1 MPAPPPRLRGSVGSL
16 ALVTGPSP
24 GYVPLSL
31 NCPWQIPPPSSLQYS
46 HQPWAVYTRC
56 YLHWACIYLVLSTP
70 GPCIPGAVYTG
81 AVYTRC
87 CLHWGWLHP
96 VLATAGLCTP
106 SAVYTRC
113 CVHPVLSTPG
123 AVYTGRTAS
132 LPSSSLSADRKCLQ
146 GDILLHQ
153 ETPGWP
159 AGTGGQRPP
168 QHSLQGSP
176 LPRGKCCLSLPP
188 SGFPVPAAPAAEGQ
202 QDKEC

>member
-1 MPAPPPRLRGSVGSL
+1 MGSL

-24 GYVPLSL
+24 GCVPLSL

-70 GPCIPGAVYTG
+70 GPCTPGPCTLVLSTPSAVYTG

-87 CLHWGWLHP
+87 WLQQ
-96 VLATAGLCTP
+96 G
-106 SAVYTRC
+106 
-113 CVHPVLSTPG
+113 CVHPVPSTPG
-123 AVYTGRTAS
+123 AVYTRCRVHPVLATAS

-176 LPRGKCCLSLPP
+176 LPQGKCCLSLPP